1 MTNCTQV
8 LVEELNK
15 YLSEAPETFF
25 TKQNGREVT
34 EDTLTAFLYL
44 HCLEDEAFDNYTLIQ
59 AAQPR
64 LVGHILDEALSSLS
78 SVWGDTS
85 DGEDFYE
92 MMQMETA
99 LTSTKLILKFGLGY
113 GVRAI
118 VNELSCGKEARWV
131 NVPKEHQQLTN
142 LLGENQ

>member
-59 AAQPR
+59 AANLDW
-64 LVGHILDEALSSLS
+64 LVTSLMKPS
-78 SVWGDTS
+78 LAFRACGGTLA
-85 DGEDFYE
+85 
-92 MMQMETA
+92 MA
-99 LTSTKLILKFGLGY
+99 KTSTK
-113 GVRAI
+113 
-118 VNELSCGKEARWV
+118 
-131 NVPKEHQQLTN
+131 
-142 LLGENQ
+142 

>member
-44 HCLEDEAFDNYTLIQ
+44 HYTLIQ